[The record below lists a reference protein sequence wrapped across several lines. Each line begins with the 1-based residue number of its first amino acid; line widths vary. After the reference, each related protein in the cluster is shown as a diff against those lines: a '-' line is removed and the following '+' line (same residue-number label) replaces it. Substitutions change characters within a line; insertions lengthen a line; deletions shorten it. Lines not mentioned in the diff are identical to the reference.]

1 MKLDFSDPQNYRLVR
16 LQNGT
21 DKLIVQ
27 SRIDDHSWHDEKEV
41 ASPGE
46 GNAAIDRLRQEAK
59 QKK

>member
-1 MKLDFSDPQNYRLVR
+1 MKLDLSDPQNYRLIR

-27 SRIDDHSWHDEKEV
+27 SRIDDQSWHDEKEV
-41 ASPGE
+41 SSPEE
-46 GNAAIDRLRQEAK
+46 GNAVIDQLRHEAK